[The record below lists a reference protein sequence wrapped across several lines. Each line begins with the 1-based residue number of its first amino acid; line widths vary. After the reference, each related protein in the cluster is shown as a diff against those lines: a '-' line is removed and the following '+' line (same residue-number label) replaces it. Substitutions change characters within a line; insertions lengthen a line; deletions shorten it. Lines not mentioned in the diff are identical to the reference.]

1 MKQIRY
7 TLLGDGP
14 SDKALLPLLDWL
26 LRKHYADYAIQSEWA
41 DPSLIPGAKG
51 LSERIRKSLELYPCD
66 LLFVHRDAEKE
77 PLDHR
82 VKEIQTALKHII
94 NLQHPVV
101 FVIPIRMQEAWLL
114 FDELAIRRAVGN
126 PNGKTE
132 LKLPPLKGIEHLP
145 DPKEVLNELLRKASE
160 LHGGR
165 LRKMR
170 VSHVAQ
176 RVAYYIDDFAPLLYL
191 EAFQHLQT
199 QIEELV
205 QSKWPETKQK

>member
-26 LRKHYADYAIQSEWA
+26 LHIHYADYAIQSEWA
-41 DPSLIPGAKG
+41 DPTLLPGAKE

-94 NLQHPVV
+94 YLQHPVI
-101 FVIPIRMQEAWLL
+101 FVVPIRMQEAWLL
-114 FDELAIRRAVGN
+114 FDEFAIRRAVGN

-132 LKLPPLKGIEHLP
+132 LKLPSLKSIENLP
-145 DPKEVLNELLRKASE
+145 DPKEVLNDLLRKASE

-165 LRKMR
+165 LKKLR
-170 VSHVAQ
+170 VSHAAQ
-176 RVAYYIDDFAPLLYL
+176 RVAYYIDDFAPLQHL
-191 EAFQHLQT
+191 EAFQHLQA
-199 QIEELV
+199 QIVDLV
-205 QSKWPETKQK
+205 QSNWQATERK